1 MPSVSVTIRI
11 DEDLKKDFERTLD
24 DIGLTTTAAFTVFA
38 KAVAKQHRIPFE
50 LVADPFW
57 SKKNQERL
65 RHAMRQLEEGK
76 GTEHELI
83 EVDDD

>member
-1 MPSVSVTIRI
+1 MASVSVTVRI
-11 DEDLKKDFERTLD
+11 DEDLKKDFENTLD

-57 SKKNQERL
+57 SEKNQKHL
-65 RHAMRQLEEGK
+65 RSAIKNLENGK
-76 GTEHELI
+76 GKEHELI
-83 EVDDD
+83 EVNDD